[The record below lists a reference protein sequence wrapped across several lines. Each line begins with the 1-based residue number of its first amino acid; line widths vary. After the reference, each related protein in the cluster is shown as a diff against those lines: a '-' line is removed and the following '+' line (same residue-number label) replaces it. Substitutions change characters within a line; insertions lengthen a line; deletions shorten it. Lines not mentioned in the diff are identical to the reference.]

1 MVSLTNKQIFFFF
14 FFQAGS
20 RAFQLPSASE
30 CISLTP
36 WPRHSFK
43 QSWVDHR
50 LPVLRRCH
58 SAAGLCQNA
67 DIPLSWER
75 RDSGQNPCSRPSEN
89 FISDFFFFLTPP
101 CVRVPCD
108 YWLRSC
114 VWFLGLLIG
123 QLMGFPPDGS
133 LSPSHLART
142 CFNGH
147 TNTAW
152 DAQGFKEIQDF
163 VIFNTVNFFQEYE
176 CRELLNIIHH

>member
-1 MVSLTNKQIFFFF
+1 MVSLTNKQIYYFF

-89 FISDFFFFLTPP
+89 FISDFFFFFFDSSL
-101 CVRVPCD
+101 CE
-108 YWLRSC
+108 
-114 VWFLGLLIG
+114 
-123 QLMGFPPDGS
+123 GS
-133 LSPSHLART
+133 LWLLTQELCLVSGTAHWAANGLSSWWEPQPFSPGW
-142 CFNGH
+142 N
-147 TNTAW
+147 
-152 DAQGFKEIQDF
+152 
-163 VIFNTVNFFQEYE
+163 
-176 CRELLNIIHH
+176 LL